1 MRKLKCYRG
10 NYDGR
15 REGLILA
22 YNKKEAAQL
31 ANSSLYGFNEYWHEW
46 DGPPEAMKQFKSH
59 TLYTK
64 PFSVR
69 DDSEWFE
76 GRCVINLI

>member
-15 REGLILA
+15 REGLVFA
-22 YNKKEAAQL
+22 HNKKEAAKL
-31 ANSSLYGFNEYWHEW
+31 ANATLYGFNEYWHEW
-46 DGPPEAMKQFKSH
+46 EPTTTLNLKPL

-64 PFSVR
+64 KFSVR
-69 DDSEWFE
+69 DDDSWFE
-76 GRCVINLI
+76 GRCEIKIT